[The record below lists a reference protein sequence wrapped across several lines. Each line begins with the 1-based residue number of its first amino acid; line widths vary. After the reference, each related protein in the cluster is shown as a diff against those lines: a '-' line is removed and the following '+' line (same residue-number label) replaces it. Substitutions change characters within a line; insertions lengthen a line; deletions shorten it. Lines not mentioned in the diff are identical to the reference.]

1 MEETPKYEV
10 PNIKYYEVQKEFE
23 DVFKEIPSFPP
34 KRDINFSINLML
46 GVLQVSKTPYRMST
60 P

>member
-10 PNIKYYEVQKEFE
+10 PNIEYYEVQKEFE
-23 DVFKEIPSFPP
+23 DVFKEIPGFPP

>member
-1 MEETPKYEV
+1 MEERPKYEV
-10 PNIKYYEVQKEFE
+10 PNIEYYEVQKEFD

-34 KRDINFSINLML
+34 KGDINFSINLML

>member
-1 MEETPKYEV
+1 MEETPKYEM
-10 PNIKYYEVQKEFE
+10 PNIEYYEVQKEFE
-23 DVFKEIPSFPP
+23 DVFKEIPGFPP

-46 GVLQVSKTPYRMST
+46 GVLQVPKTPYRMST